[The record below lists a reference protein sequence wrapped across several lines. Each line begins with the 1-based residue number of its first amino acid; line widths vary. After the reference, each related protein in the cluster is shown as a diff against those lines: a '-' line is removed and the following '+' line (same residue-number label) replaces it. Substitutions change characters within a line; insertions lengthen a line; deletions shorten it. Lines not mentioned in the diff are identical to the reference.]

1 LRRMLPTLALALF
14 SLSAGAKDR
23 VTFRHTPLP
32 GDERPVITEAVVG
45 PQGNDFALRLTF
57 NKPPFGAECGTRC
70 ANSTL
75 LIDTDATAS
84 SGLKLEGKQAENGA
98 DLAIIIQGARDLSGA
113 SGDSYLRVKVRQ
125 LSNEAKTV
133 DEGELIAELDHRKDP
148 DRIHVEG
155 STVFLLIDA
164 SGNLPTG
171 RKARIVY
178 HPPGNKALQASL
190 AGMAGSS
197 SQGKVMIF
205 RRGSWGKAPQ
215 GGTRVSPE
223 PHAEPK

>member
-1 LRRMLPTLALALF
+1 LKRMLPTLALALF
-14 SLSAGAKDR
+14 SMSAGAKDR
-23 VTFRHTPLP
+23 VTFRYTPLP

-75 LIDTDATAS
+75 LLDTDATVG
-84 SGLKLEGKQAENGA
+84 SGLKLSGKEAENGA

-113 SGDSYLRVKVRQ
+113 SGDSYLRVKVRH
-125 LSNEAKTV
+125 LTNEARTV

-148 DRIHVEG
+148 DRVHVEG
-155 STVFLLIDA
+155 STVFLLIDV
-164 SGNLPTG
+164 SGDLPTG

-178 HPPGNKALQASL
+178 HPPGDKALQASI
-190 AGMAGSS
+190 AGMVGGAGR
-197 SQGKVMIF
+197 GKVMIF
-205 RRGSWGKAPQ
+205 RRGSWGQAPQ
-215 GGTRVSPE
+215 GGTRVTPE
-223 PHAEPK
+223 PRSEPK